1 MKVSFVFGILEVIVL
16 VEKAIQTRGETIMSN
31 SHSFTEY
38 VSNEFNDKFWKAAED
53 YLQNHWNPD
62 RYELRRLKRPGK
74 PEIDNINVEY
84 VWVFDKPNMQIQ
96 FDTAVSLHIVIP
108 DDDHHYDDYEEK
120 IVWLMMRCKGD
131 LDKNLEDMNIFE
143 VSPYNGK
150 NRTKNPLDDAL
161 VPIIDKN
168 QLDKI
173 AEGFLQRHYKKAL
186 IEPTW
191 IDPIKLAENMG
202 LIVRKQ
208 RITED
213 GTVFG
218 RSYFL
223 ECKSKVYD
231 KEMDE
236 WVEETIPEKTV
247 FVDPQVAFMRN
258 LGAYNNT
265 IVHECVHWDLH
276 KKAFALARLYDE
288 NLSTINCQV
297 AGGIPEHAKDA
308 VGWMEWQANAL
319 TPRIQMPEAMFK
331 KRADQLFTEFRR
343 KTGQFDM
350 IDLIEPVIDTLATE
364 FGVSRLAAKIRM
376 IDIGYDEAMGAF
388 IYTDGHYV
396 RPHRTGQRNILKP
409 NQTFTIS
416 YEDVLPQT
424 FAHREISRM
433 AEKGGYQFVE
443 NHLVLNSPVF
453 IAQDSYGHTV
463 LTHYARNHM
472 EECCVVFDIEIKS
485 SYGEYYRSECFL
497 NRDETT
503 PITFQIDFNGGYEN
517 ANKTRQMKKL
527 EAVWEEETKFCASLN
542 EDFRESL
549 KMGMKWR
556 EEMSYKDIIERAR
569 LDKDEIAAMH
579 EKLTYKEIA
588 KKKKLRTESVIKIT
602 YKEIA
607 ERSGLNE
614 ETVSRC
620 INGESVS
627 LHTLILICLALHLP
641 YMASMKIIKSSGF
654 NLLILDKNQ
663 KWYHYVL
670 MYMYGYLVSDCKKF
684 LEERGVDPL

>member
-1 MKVSFVFGILEVIVL
+1 
-16 VEKAIQTRGETIMSN
+16 MSN

-38 VSNEFNDKFWKAAED
+38 VSSEFSDQFWKAAED
-53 YLQNHWNPD
+53 YLQNHWDFD

-74 PEIDNINVEY
+74 PELDNVNVEH
-84 VWVFDKPNMQIQ
+84 VWVFDKPDMRIQ
-96 FDTAVSLHIVIP
+96 FDTAVSLHIIIP
-108 DDDHHYDDYEEK
+108 EGDYHYDDYEEK
-120 IVWLMMRCKGD
+120 IVWLMMRCEGD
-131 LDKNLEDMNIFE
+131 LDKNLEDMSIFE

-161 VPIIDKN
+161 VPVIDKN
-168 QLDKI
+168 KLDEI
-173 AEGFLQRHYKKAL
+173 AEGFLHRHYKKAL

-191 IDPIKLAENMG
+191 VDPTKLAKDME

-218 RSYFL
+218 RSYL
-223 ECKSKVYD
+223 RKCKSKVYN
-231 KEMDE
+231 KELDE
-236 WVEETIPEKTV
+236 WVDELIPERTV

-297 AGGIPEHAKDA
+297 AGGIPEHTKDA

-319 TPRIQMPEAMFK
+319 TPRIQMPTAMFK

-343 KTGQFDM
+343 RTGLFD
-350 IDLIEPVIDTLATE
+350 IVDLIEPVIESLATE

-376 IDIGYDEAMGAF
+376 VDIGYDEAMGAF

-396 RPHRTGQRNILKP
+396 RPHRTGQRNILKS

-453 IAQDSYGHTV
+453 ITQDADGHTV

-472 EECCVVFDIEIKS
+472 EECCVVFDIEIKTS
-485 SYGEYYRSECFL
+485 HNEYYRSECFL
-497 NRDETT
+497 NRDEST
-503 PITFQIDFNGGYEN
+503 PITFRIDFNGGYEN
-517 ANKTRQMKKL
+517 AEKARQMRKL
-527 EAVWEEETKFCASLN
+527 EDVLEEETLFYASLN
-542 EDFRESL
+542 ENFQESL
-549 KMGMKWR
+549 KKGMKWR
-556 EEMSYKDIIERAR
+556 EEMSYKDIIDRAH
-569 LDKDEIAAMH
+569 LNQDEIAAMR
-579 EKLTYKEIA
+579 EKEMTYKEIA
-588 KKKKLRTESVIKIT
+588 KKKKLRTDSVTRIT

-620 INGESVS
+620 IKGESIS

-641 YMASMKIIKSSGF
+641 YLASKKILETAGF
-654 NLLILDKNQ
+654 RLRPLDKNE

-670 MYMYGYLVSDCKKF
+670 MYMYGSLVSECKEF
-684 LEERGVDPL
+684 LAERGVDPL